1 MTRRKERERYPAL
14 CLSRAWEMSK
24 LPRVT
29 KLSASMKGILRA
41 AICQQR
47 RGSGLLAC
55 LPTAREERDLV
66 FDEAKLQQSSL
77 VGSLLVETRVEHG
90 VGFRNVY
97 NTARAS
103 QTNTYGSS

>member
-1 MTRRKERERYPAL
+1 MLVSGVGDEQIAQSDQIVGINERHLA
-14 CLSRAWEMSK
+14 CGH
-24 LPRVT
+24 
-29 KLSASMKGILRA
+29 LSAEKRVSVAGM
-41 AICQQR
+41 
-47 RGSGLLAC
+47 S
-55 LPTAREERDLV
+55 TAREGPDLV